1 MNKYIPLLLLSLSVG
16 YGQSK
21 KIEKSIL
28 ILPPKQVVQLD
39 YPLYQG
45 FIIQLWNKSKFDL
58 GVSARDK
65 KTDSLRKGF
74 GLSKGNKARLTVEK
88 DLYLQLENRFFAP
101 IKVEFVL
108 QKGSSANKKK
118 TQTLTPQRAFY
129 LENNTSQALPLRI
142 PGIMNPN
149 LSPFSRS
156 GVNLPNGQKVF
167 LDLNGKKILILT
179 VTDTIAHGDRIDVA
193 TLINKALNT
202 E

>member
-1 MNKYIPLLLLSLSVG
+1 MG

-39 YPLYQG
+39 YPLYEG
-45 FIIQLWNKSKFDL
+45 FVVQLWNKSKFDL

-65 KTDSLRKGF
+65 KTDSLHKGF
-74 GLSKGNKARLTVEK
+74 GLPKGNTARLAVEK
-88 DLYLQLENRFFAP
+88 GLYLQLENRFLTP
-101 IKVEFVL
+101 LKVAFVL
-108 QKGSSANKKK
+108 QKGNSAKKK
-118 TQTLTPQRAFY
+118 TTQRLTPQRAFY
-129 LENNTSQALPLRI
+129 LENNSAQTLPLRI

-156 GVNLPNGQKVF
+156 GVDLPNGQNVF

-193 TLINKALNT
+193 TLINKALNSP
-202 E
+202 

>member
-1 MNKYIPLLLLSLSVG
+1 MNKYIPILLLCLVTA

-45 FIIQLWNKSKFDL
+45 FEVKLWNKSNFDL

-65 KTDSLRKGF
+65 KTDSLLKGF
-74 GLSKGNKARLTVEK
+74 GLPKGSTARLEVDK
-88 DLYLQLENRFFAP
+88 GLYLQLENRFLTP
-101 IKVEFVL
+101 LKVEFIL
-108 QKGSSANKKK
+108 QKGGSAKKK
-118 TQTLTPQRAFY
+118 TTQNLTPQRAFY
-129 LENNTSQALPLRI
+129 LENNTAQTLPLRI

-156 GVNLPNGQKVF
+156 GVNLPNGQNVF

-179 VTDTIAHGDRIDVA
+179 VTDSIAHGDRIDVA
-193 TLINKALNT
+193 TLINKALNSQ
-202 E
+202 